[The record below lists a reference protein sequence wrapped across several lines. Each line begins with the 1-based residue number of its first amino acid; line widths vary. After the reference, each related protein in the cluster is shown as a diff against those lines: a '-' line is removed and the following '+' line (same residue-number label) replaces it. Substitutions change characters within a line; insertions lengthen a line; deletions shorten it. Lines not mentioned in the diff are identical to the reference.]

1 MLSTNSK
8 LAITYLFSCAMLISI
23 STTSYAESLF
33 FKGQNN
39 GWEVNGIH
47 QREKL
52 NPVCRA
58 DKNYNDGSQFSLIKD
73 LADNELYIVL
83 VNNSWN
89 ITDPPGQYS
98 ARINFHSGNRVSGAQ
113 MTYELLNKN
122 TIRVR
127 NIVQNRFVPDFMN
140 YSKMVVIMP
149 GTIPNAE
156 INLSGSSN
164 MISLMAQC
172 TRVYVPGNNKP
183 GTSL

>member
-1 MLSTNSK
+1 MK
-8 LAITYLFSCAMLISI
+8 YIITLFVSLFL
-23 STTSYAESLF
+23 TTSVFAESLF

-39 GWEVNGIH
+39 GWDVNGIH
-47 QREKL
+47 QRDKL

-89 ITDPPGQYS
+89 IADPPGQYS
-98 ARINFHSGNRVSGAQ
+98 ARINFHSGSRVTGAQ

-156 INLSGSSN
+156 INLTGSSN

-172 TRVYVPGNNKP
+172 TRIYVPGNDKP